1 MKSLYDY
8 IEHLAEE
15 IDVPAGTILF
25 KEGDSVQYAYKL
37 ISGTCML
44 SKQAIPIGAV
54 PKHSTIAPTEAI
66 GGIEYTQRA
75 ICQSDCK
82 LVQWDM
88 TEAWKIPE
96 FSLAARQSMMQQI
109 RNHQNRLEELSGSIY
124 FKGNSAQLN
133 AGAFEFP
140 NSEIIFAFCHAE
152 LSSLQLP
159 DGVSRMGN
167 SLLIAFANFPNS
179 RYANAPDKTFSYS
192 ETTFFVPVRVG
203 ATLGLYVPYIYPS
216 SYEAI
221 LLGREIY
228 GFPKRLGYTEW
239 AGDFENGWLNLY
251 VDDERLIAL
260 DWDWGA
266 ISASEAQLVGAMGSL
281 FGVQG
286 QLTSAAFRVGDTLL
300 NLMNVPFYRRISVYN
315 HKLIPD
321 IATKY
326 DEPKFAVDQLTQAIF
341 QVERW
346 HSIEKLN
353 SAHISQVGRMLQNWH
368 IQVREV
374 YMTRLDMRLS
384 TGRLI
389 RDYKMLRKTHEL

>member
-1 MKSLYDY
+1 MKNLVD
-8 IEHLAEE
+8 ITKQLGEE
-15 IDVPAGTILF
+15 ISISAGNTLYT
-25 KEGDSVQYAYKL
+25 ETDAPQYLYVL
-37 ISGTCML
+37 ISGVCIL
-44 SKQAIPIGAV
+44 SKNAV
-54 PKHSTIAPTEAI
+54 PLGHITLDTVLSPIPSL
-66 GGIEYTQRA
+66 GGHLSYKQRA
-75 ICQSDCK
+75 FCETDCVFTR
-82 LVQWDM
+82 LYLPD
-88 TEAWKIPE
+88 AWKSIA
-96 FSLAARQSMMQQI
+96 FRKIALDYLSQI
-109 RNHQNRLEELSGSIY
+109 ATENLDKLEQTASPIHY
-124 FKGNSAQLN
+124 KGNSAQLN

-152 LSSLQLP
+152 LSSLILP
-159 DGVSRMGN
+159 DGVTRMGN
-167 SLLIAFANFPNS
+167 SLLVAFADFPNS
-179 RYANAPDKTFSYS
+179 RYANAPDKTFSYK

-203 ATLGLYVPYIYPS
+203 STLGLYVPYIYPS

-228 GFPKRLGYTEW
+228 GFPKRLGYSELNYFDATLTVDAETLISLSW
-239 AGDFENGWLNLY
+239 QGEGDQ
-251 VDDERLIAL
+251 
-260 DWDWGA
+260 
-266 ISASEAQLVGAMGSL
+266 SSEGQLVGAMGGL

-321 IATKY
+321 ITTKY

-353 SAHISQVGRMLQNWH
+353 YPHVAQVGRMLQNWH
-368 IQVREV
+368 IQVREA
-374 YMTRLDMRLS
+374 YRTKLDMRLS

-389 RDYKMLRKTHEL
+389 RDYLNEKQ